1 MGCILVFSGCTAM
14 GINLSNRLAERQR
27 ILSKLTEVLLNLRNQ
42 MCRLG
47 NPLFF
52 AFENI
57 GKDTL
62 AGEWSAILLDCGEI
76 INNQQIDTGEAWRL
90 AIDKNKESMPL
101 EESDWTV
108 ISEFGEML
116 GKSDIQNQE
125 SVLDLARENIEI
137 LEREARE
144 TAKINGKLYRNMG
157 VLSGAAV
164 VILLL

>member
-1 MGCILVFSGCTAM
+1 
-14 GINLSNRLAERQR
+14 
-27 ILSKLTEVLLNLRNQ
+27 
-42 MCRLG
+42 
-47 NPLFF
+47 
-52 AFENI
+52 
-57 GKDTL
+57 
-62 AGEWSAILLDCGEI
+62 
-76 INNQQIDTGEAWRL
+76 
-90 AIDKNKESMPL
+90 
-101 EESDWTV
+101 V

-144 TAKINGKLYRNMG
+144 TAKIKGKLYRNMG

>member
-1 MGCILVFSGCTAM
+1 M
-14 GINLSNRLAERQR
+14 
-27 ILSKLTEVLLNLRNQ
+27 SKLTEVLLNLRNQ

-101 EESDWTV
+101 EESV
-108 ISEFGEML
+108 VVSVGNL

-144 TAKINGKLYRNMG
+144 TAKIKGKLYRNMG

>member
-1 MGCILVFSGCTAM
+1 
-14 GINLSNRLAERQR
+14 
-27 ILSKLTEVLLNLRNQ
+27 

-57 GKDTL
+57 GKEGL
-62 AGEWSAILLDCGEI
+62 AGNWSTILLDCGDMI
-76 INNQQIDTGEAWRL
+76 KNQHIDTGEAWRL
-90 AIDKNKESMPL
+90 AIEKNKEAMPL
-101 EESDWTV
+101 EESDWAV

-125 SVLDLARENIEI
+125 SVLELAKENIEI
-137 LEREARE
+137 LEKEARE
-144 TAKINGKLYRNMG
+144 AVKTKGKLYRNMG
-157 VLSGAAV
+157 ALSGAAV